1 MSGIIVGGDCR
12 IEGLLSA
19 YDNLLITNDDANGTI
34 LNFLNTSV
42 SSHTANIKLNTSYF
56 QINDE
61 SDTNVLYFDTSNSLS
76 QIYINRSLGVLGGSS
91 LISKDVINS
100 NLLSATD
107 VNTSN
112 CTVSSLTA
120 SKIVVSDTNKKL
132 VSSSIDASELSKLT
146 NVVVKNPTA
155 PQIISGNY
163 LQMILTNS
171 TDAALV
177 VRDSTATVASQLV
190 IYAGGKVEWGSGT
203 ASRDTNL
210 YRLGANYLRTDDKF
224 ESSQGIRTIGYSSSG
239 LTGPGLEMH
248 YDGGSNF
255 GRILCIDRPT
265 STRKSI
271 WIDGL
276 DITFYTNAGNIRA
289 GITSGGDFRLDGFS
303 TTPYVLVSDANKYI
317 KQSTITTTKLD
328 YLSDVTSNIQS
339 QLDGKVAKIGDTM
352 TGNLL
357 FNNTVNGTWLGVT
370 GQVGSNDFWR
380 VSGRADAND
389 AGYLEIATADGGDEP
404 IYVRQYLYSGG
415 EPFGTIVNSLTL
427 LDANGKTAINDLTAT
442 TLNVSGSFTIGGVSG
457 LKGSGTAERLARF
470 TATTT
475 LGDSNLG
482 DNGSKLI
489 PYKPFDFNIGQPG
502 SGYKDQIIFTIGKLM
517 STNNSSGT
525 IVSEIWT
532 GNSGSGNAPYIQMGE
547 SACSLGYGNNISWPA
562 TGLSNGYLHF
572 NSDSLF
578 VNIMRLGSHQTLGH
592 NGTMTDSSIFA
603 IHNSTTAGGII
614 TLPSP
619 EVGKVVYVAIAGSPG
634 AGTHIIEPPTGCTI
648 EYTSYLNTPGEYV
661 ELVCYP
667 VADDLQTFDCKIG
680 FYIFLGVSTTRW
692 LAQVRSGVY

>member
-12 IEGLLSA
+12 VEGLLSA

-203 ASRDTNL
+203 ESRDTNL

-317 KQSTITTTKLD
+317 KQSTITTTELG
-328 YLSDVTSNIQS
+328 YLSGVTSSIQT
-339 QLDGKVAKIGDTM
+339 QLNGLLTDSHTHSNKAYLDFINQNLSTTANVTHNKVTSFGVVTGDPTLASYDSLSLSGNGLIWFSGSTDSASRVAKMIT
-352 TGNLL
+352 
-357 FNNTVNGTWLGVT
+357 
-370 GQVGSNDFWR
+370 
-380 VSGRADAND
+380 
-389 AGYLEIATADGGDEP
+389 
-404 IYVRQYLYSGG
+404 
-415 EPFGTIVNSLTL
+415 
-427 LDANGKTAINDLTAT
+427 
-442 TLNVSGSFTIGGVSG
+442 
-457 LKGSGTAERLARF
+457 
-470 TATTT
+470 
-475 LGDSNLG
+475 
-482 DNGSKLI
+482 
-489 PYKPFDFNIGQPG
+489 G
-502 SGYKDQIIFTIGKLM
+502 SGYTPTM
-517 STNNSSGT
+517 STFVSGAAYTMVIWGESIGTTTNNLT
-525 IVSEIWT
+525 VPT
-532 GNSGSGNAPYIQMGE
+532 GYTLKVKDSGS
-547 SACSLGYGNNISWPA
+547 
-562 TGLSNGYLHF
+562 
-572 NSDSLF
+572 
-578 VNIMRLGSHQTLGH
+578 
-592 NGTMTDSSIFA
+592 
-603 IHNSTTAGGII
+603 
-614 TLPSP
+614 
-619 EVGKVVYVAIAGSPG
+619 
-634 AGTHIIEPPTGCTI
+634 
-648 EYTSYLNTPGEYV
+648 YTSYSAGNSFDMYGKAGI
-661 ELVCYP
+661 LVCNY
-667 VADDLQTFDCKIG
+667 A
-680 FYIFLGVSTTRW
+680 
-692 LAQVRSGVY
+692 SGQMLLIT